1 MSQLSTL
8 ERLSE
13 VLAAFPENQA
23 PAPATIQSSAFTLRR
38 TGKRP
43 IAFDGI
49 ELCMAM
55 SYVPGTPF
63 WYELNIY
70 RTSVATFV
78 VGIKFFTKDEGEK
91 DIFRAFQAHTFDEV
105 MSVLEGYD
113 TSQDVRIDVQADDDT
128 LSVAELTVKAL
139 GLRAR
144 LEEARRQFAGLVG
157 QVLFELDS

>member
-13 VLAAFPENQA
+13 AIESFPTPAA
-23 PAPATIQSSAFTLRR
+23 PANATETFTLRR

-43 IAFDGI
+43 LAFDGV
-49 ELCMAM
+49 ELCMGM

-70 RTSVATFV
+70 RTSLGSFV
-78 VGIKFFTKDEGEK
+78 VAVKFFTKDDGDK
-91 DIFRAFQAHTFDEV
+91 DTFRAFQASTFDEV
-105 MSVLEGYD
+105 MSILETYD
-113 TSQDVRIDVQADDDT
+113 TSQDVRIDVQADDET

-157 QVLFELDS
+157 QVLYQLDG

>member
-1 MSQLSTL
+1 MTQLSTL

-13 VLAAFPENQA
+13 AIESFPA
-23 PAPATIQSSAFTLRR
+23 PAPANAADTFTLRR

-43 IAFDGI
+43 LAFDGV
-49 ELCMAM
+49 ELCMGM

-70 RTSVATFV
+70 RTHAGSFV
-78 VGIKFFTKDEGEK
+78 VAIKFFTKDEGDK
-91 DIFRAFQAHTFDEV
+91 DTFRAFQCATFDEV
-105 MSVLEGYD
+105 MSLLETYD
-113 TSQDVRIDVQADDDT
+113 TSQDVRIDVQADDDSM
-128 LSVAELTVKAL
+128 SVAELTVKAL

-157 QVLFELDS
+157 QVLYQLDG